1 MNATPSQ
8 RQPSLLGTWDSSAR
22 YERTV
27 HISETI
33 ADLLRRIITS
43 RASITDSEHKQI
55 SINQAIRLRRATLQ
69 PLEAE
74 VVQNEAVL
82 SSNHDGL

>member
-1 MNATPSQ
+1 MASVRKRIPDPGNKKA
-8 RQPSLLGTWDSSAR
+8 SL
-22 YERTV
+22 E
-27 HISETI
+27 
-33 ADLLRRIITS
+33 
-43 RASITDSEHKQI
+43 K
-55 SINQAIRLRRATLQ
+55 AIRLRRATLQ